1 MKPSKGP
8 WIAYLA
14 VEGALG
20 PLKNTRVEN
29 VELVDDRRVRHVF
42 KNPTRNKL
50 ENLMRIL
57 DDYDI
62 LITWGGAR
70 KDLPLLT
77 ACCIRLG
84 VDPSPL
90 HALAHLDLQEF
101 VKDKLGIVDAGLE
114 ETAEFLKAGRGGG
127 KVYTLMRVFKKL
139 RGFVRSL
146 RPELAL

>member
-14 VEGALG
+14 VEGVLG
-20 PLKNTRVEN
+20 SLKNTHVEN
-29 VELVDDRRVRHVF
+29 VELVDDRRVRRVF

-84 VDPSPL
+84 V
-90 HALAHLDLQEF
+90 
-101 VKDKLGIVDAGLE
+101 
-114 ETAEFLKAGRGGG
+114 
-127 KVYTLMRVFKKL
+127 
-139 RGFVRSL
+139 
-146 RPELAL
+146 